1 MELII
6 AIIGAIASVIAAYFA
21 VRNDK
26 AFIKKCI
33 RQKKQKIRDIELQK
47 ELKYHH
53 KFVSHVTPEDEKINK
68 LKQEIAD
75 LEDRL

>member
-33 RQKKQKIRDIELQK
+33 RKKKKRIHDIEFQK
-47 ELKYHH
+47 ELKYRN
-53 KFVSHVTPEDEKINK
+53 KFVSTVTPEDEKINK

>member
-6 AIIGAIASVIAAYFA
+6 AIIGTIASVIAAYFV

-26 AFIKKCI
+26 AFIKRRI
-33 RQKKQKIRDIELQK
+33 RKKEQKIDKIKFQK
-47 ELKYHH
+47 ELKYHN
-53 KFVSHVTPEDEKINK
+53 KFLTHVTTEDEKISK

>member
-1 MELII
+1 MELLI

-26 AFIKKCI
+26 AYIKKCI
-33 RQKKQKIRDIELQK
+33 RKKTQKINDIEFQK
-47 ELKYHH
+47 GLKYRN
-53 KFVSHVTPEDEKINK
+53 KFVSVVTPEDEKINK